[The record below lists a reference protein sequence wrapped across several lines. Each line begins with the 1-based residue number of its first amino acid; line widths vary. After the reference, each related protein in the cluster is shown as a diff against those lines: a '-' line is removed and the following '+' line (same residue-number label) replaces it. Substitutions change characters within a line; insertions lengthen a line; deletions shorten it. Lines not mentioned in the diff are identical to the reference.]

1 MGTAYTWDLKNDIHD
16 EEQHDDNRIA
26 VTSEFQFF
34 IHARNSCETEIRSVD
49 ERDGVHGAENGK
61 KTAVNSLANRLS
73 ELHQTRDDSG
83 ETYTILASSSFVQ
96 SAGVSLCKSS
106 LVDEE
111 QSFSSISSVGTFSST
126 IEVAMV
132 I

>member
-83 ETYTILASSSFVQ
+83 DLHNPRLLLLRPV
-96 SAGVSLCKSS
+96 CR
-106 LVDEE
+106 
-111 QSFSSISSVGTFSST
+111 SI
-126 IEVAMV
+126 AMQV
-132 I
+132 IISR